1 MINRTMITGRIWI
14 SLIIIFVFSILGLG
28 LWLYEI
34 VEIKTWF
41 GLNWLSEPLYSPFL
55 AALFSVFAFMTPFF
69 VNKQLT
75 IKKAL
80 VSIIIL
86 YTINIICFQIGK
98 QLCFEIY
105 NRFFWFSE
113 TTSTTLLIPVKGLF
127 LFIFIGFAYWLTT
140 HKLIKEN
147 KKINIFFITT
157 LLLLTIPLS
166 LLTIQINSGF
176 GAGTGWVDAVKMG
189 YPVFW
194 ISMLLGFSG
203 LMIIRQPFLNKLD
216 L

>member
-1 MINRTMITGRIWI
+1 MTTGRIWI

-55 AALFSVFAFMTPFF
+55 AALFAVFAFMTPFI

-80 VSIIIL
+80 VSISIL

-98 QLCFEIY
+98 QLCFEMY
-105 NRFFWFSE
+105 SRFFWFSE
-113 TTSTTLLIPVKGLF
+113 TTSNTLLIPIKGLF
-127 LFIFIGFAYWLTT
+127 LFIFLGFAYWLTT
-140 HKLIKEN
+140 YKLIKEN
-147 KKINIFFITT
+147 KKINLFFITV

-166 LLTIQINSGF
+166 LLTIQINTGF
-176 GAGTGWVDAVKMG
+176 GSGTNWVDAVKMG
-189 YPVFW
+189 YPIFW

-203 LMIIRQPFLNKLD
+203 LIISKQPFLMKINKG
-216 L
+216 

>member
-1 MINRTMITGRIWI
+1 MITVRIWI

-28 LWLYEI
+28 LWLYDI

-55 AALFSVFAFMTPFF
+55 AALFSVLAFMTPFF

-98 QLCFEIY
+98 QLCFEMY
-105 NRFFWFSE
+105 SRFFWFSE
-113 TTSTTLLIPVKGLF
+113 TTSTTLLIPIKGVF
-127 LFIFIGFAYWLTT
+127 LFIFLGFAYWLTT
-140 HKLIKEN
+140 YKLIKEN
-147 KKINIFFITT
+147 KKINIVFIMA
-157 LLLLTIPLS
+157 LLLLAIPLS
-166 LLTIQINSGF
+166 LLTIQINPGF
-176 GAGTGWVDAVKMG
+176 GSGTGWVDSVKMG
-189 YPVFW
+189 YPIFW
-194 ISMLLGFSG
+194 VSMLLGFSG
-203 LMIIRQPFLNKLD
+203 LIISKQPFLMKINKG
-216 L
+216 

>member
-14 SLIIIFVFSILGLG
+14 SLIIIFFFSILGLCF
-28 LWLYEI
+28 WLYEI
-34 VEIKTWF
+34 VEIKTLF
-41 GLNWLSEPLYSPFL
+41 GLTWLSEPLYSPFL

-98 QLCFEIY
+98 QLCFEMY
-105 NRFFWFSE
+105 SRFSWFSE

-127 LFIFIGFAYWLTT
+127 LFIFLSFAYWLTT

-147 KKINIFFITT
+147 KKINMVFITA

-176 GAGTGWVDAVKMG
+176 GSGTGWVDAVKMG

-194 ISMLLGFSG
+194 ITMLLGLSG
-203 LMIIRQPFLNKLD
+203 LMITRQPFLNKRD